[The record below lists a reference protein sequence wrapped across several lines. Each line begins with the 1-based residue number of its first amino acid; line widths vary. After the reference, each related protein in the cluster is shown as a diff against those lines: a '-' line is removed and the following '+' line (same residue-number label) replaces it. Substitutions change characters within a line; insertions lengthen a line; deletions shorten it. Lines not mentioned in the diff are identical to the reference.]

1 MGLDEETRR
10 CLLELAY
17 DVLPENEAAG
27 LRKRLETDPELA
39 QAHGEAQQIAEL
51 LQEAARLQ
59 TDPIELKQPDKAT
72 VGLETF
78 PRSPRKRGPHTQKRA
93 GGPGKRH
100 APPPWNRVATWVT
113 WVAAASLLLC
123 SLTSYW
129 YHRGQLA
136 DISAEHL
143 RLTVTGPA
151 RVRPGVASPY
161 AVITSAVTGDPVSAQ
176 IEFTLSSPDGQQLLM
191 GHKEQTDEDGYL
203 LVTIPAEA
211 PIPPGAELRIV
222 ATYNDKV
229 EQIAT
234 QLVVEPLG
242 VVAQLTTDKPVYRP
256 GETIRYRAVILSRLG
271 LVPDRPHPVHFEILD
286 PQGAVLAASPVDVGT
301 RQAVAAGTFQLP
313 PKAAPGSYR
322 LVARPSD
329 GAWTEQRLPFT
340 VREKQE
346 TPSPSA
352 SKPAHEEPA
361 NLDTVDVRFFA
372 EGGNLVAG
380 LENRVYFLARD
391 ASGKPLHLT
400 GHVLDDQGQ
409 EVAAVETTYAGMG
422 AFNFEPWGGQAYR
435 LRIETPAGVKSE
447 PKLPETVSRPRL
459 VLTTGSSVFA
469 SGEPLEFNV
478 RSTKDELPLVAAAY
492 CRGVLVGH
500 QVFVPTKGANEVAVE
515 IDESASGVI
524 RLRVYDYSES
534 PPRAVAE
541 RLVYRW
547 PDRQLVVRA
556 EKPRQPYRP
565 GQKNELALLVTDE
578 AGRPVPA
585 VLGVSVVDPTQAQS
599 APPPA
604 CQMLT
609 HFLLTSALTPGENLE
624 DADLYLRDDQ
634 KANVAL
640 DLLLGTQGRLH
651 LPNRGLG
658 EERKAGH
665 AVKHASVLADSEPV
679 PPVVFDNLLDLRK
692 RYRESLQAYRTNRTE
707 TLSIFTTL
715 SFFGGAGLLLLAT
728 MLTLMNVAVG
738 LWLWIPVVLAAGA
751 SLSVGVILI
760 NPATLDLDAD
770 RAVAFVPF
778 VLDAKPQELETA
790 VRPSTAPPPKPSD
803 TSTYKY
809 QNASAASNPA
819 KEFAGTLYWNPFLQA
834 DVQGR
839 ATIQF
844 DLPDSITSFQLRV
857 DAQGADRI
865 GSLETQI
872 DTSK

>member
-17 DVLPENEAAG
+17 DVLPEDEAIG
-27 LRKRLETDPELA
+27 LRERIKTDPELA
-39 QAHGEAQQIAEL
+39 KAYGKAQQTAAL

-59 TDPIELKQPDKAT
+59 TAPIELKPPDSAT

-78 PRSPRKRGPHTQKRA
+78 PRSPRKRGPHAQTRA
-93 GGPGKRH
+93 RGSSKRH
-100 APPPWNRVATWVT
+100 APPPWNRVATWIT
-113 WVAAASLLLC
+113 WAAAASLLLC

-151 RVRPGVASPY
+151 RVRPGVASQY

-191 GHKEQTDEDGYL
+191 GHKEQTDEDGFL

-211 PIPPGAELRIV
+211 PIPPGAELKIV

-242 VVAQLTTDKPVYRP
+242 ELAQLTTDKPVYQP
-256 GETIRYRAVILSRLG
+256 GETIRYRAVILSQLG
-271 LVPDRPHPVHFEILD
+271 LTPNLPHPVHFEILD
-286 PQGAVLAASPVDVGT
+286 SQGAVVAASPIDVEP
-301 RQAVAAGTFQLP
+301 RQAVASGTFQLP
-313 PKAAPGSYR
+313 PQATPGVYI
-322 LVARPSD
+322 LVARAND
-329 GAWTEQRLPFT
+329 GTWPEQRLPFT
-340 VREKQE
+340 VCQKQD
-346 TPSPSA
+346 TPSLAA
-352 SKPAHEEPA
+352 SKPAGENTA
-361 NLDTVDVRFFA
+361 NLDGVNVSFFA

-400 GHVLDDQGQ
+400 GHVLDDQDQ

-422 AFNFEPWGGQAYR
+422 AFNLEPWGGETYR
-435 LRIETPAGVKSE
+435 LRIATPAGIKAE
-447 PKLPETVSRPRL
+447 PKLPEAVSRPRL

-469 SGEPLEFNV
+469 PGEPLEFNV
-478 RSTKDELPLVAAAY
+478 RSTKDDLPLVAAAY

-500 QVFVPTKGANEVAVE
+500 QMFVPAKGANEVVVE
-515 IDESASGVI
+515 LDEAASGVI
-524 RLRVYDYSES
+524 RLCIYDYSES
-534 PPRAVAE
+534 PPHVVAE

-547 PDRQLVVRA
+547 PDRQLFVRV
-556 EKPRQPYRP
+556 EKPSQPYRP
-565 GQKNELALLVTDE
+565 GQNVELTLAVTDE
-578 AGRPVPA
+578 AGQPVPA
-585 VLGVSVVDPTQAQS
+585 ILGVGVVDPVQAPS
-599 APPPA
+599 APQPTG
-604 CQMLT
+604 QMLT
-609 HFLLTSALTPGENLE
+609 HFLLTSALTRGTNQE
-624 DADLYLRDDQ
+624 DTDFYLCEDQ
-634 KANVAL
+634 KAHLAL
-640 DLLLGTQGRLH
+640 DLLLGTQGRPP
-651 LPNRGLG
+651 LPNRKLG
-658 EERKAGH
+658 EERKAGP
-665 AVKHASVLADSEPV
+665 AVKHSNLFTDNEPM

-707 TLSIFTTL
+707 TLSLFTTL
-715 SFFGGAGLLLLAT
+715 SFFGGAGLVLLAT

-738 LWLWIPVVLAAGA
+738 LWLWIPVVFAAGV
-751 SLSVGVILI
+751 SLSVGAILI

-778 VLDAKPQELETA
+778 VPEPNLQARKTA
-790 VRPSTAPPPKPSD
+790 VTPSTAPTPKPSD
-803 TSTYKY
+803 TSAYKY

-819 KEFAGTLYWNPFLQA
+819 KDCAGTLYWNPFLQA
-834 DVQGR
+834 DAHGR

-844 DLPDSITSFQLRV
+844 DLPSSIRSFQLRV

-872 DTSK
+872 DISK